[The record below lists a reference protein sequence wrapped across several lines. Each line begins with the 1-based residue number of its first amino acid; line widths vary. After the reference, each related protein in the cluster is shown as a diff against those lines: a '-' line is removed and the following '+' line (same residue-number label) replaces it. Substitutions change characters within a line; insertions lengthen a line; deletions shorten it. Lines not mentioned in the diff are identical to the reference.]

1 MIARI
6 YRMLQPEERR
16 RGLRMTVSA
25 FLSAAL
31 DLIGLA
37 ALMPVLYFL
46 LEGGQTRHTALL
58 FCLAAF
64 LIISL
69 KSVAIT
75 LLTRYQNR
83 CLLSFYKRLSLSLYS
98 SYYRK
103 GLLFIREQGSSK
115 LGHEI
120 NVMCYAFTN
129 NLLASLYRMFGEI
142 LLILFITVAL
152 LAINGATVLI
162 LYASF
167 LPFMLVYFFGIRKQ
181 VRKFGNDDMAAKRRQ
196 SRIVLDT
203 FRGYAELEVYGASE
217 AVRTSFIEGIDI
229 ISRNRIRLDTI
240 LRLPLLLSELSV
252 AVGLSLLV
260 AFGEGDI
267 KILLGTF
274 AVAAFR
280 LLPALRT
287 ILAGWTQVQN
297 SACYLDTI
305 EEGLRDNLPNVSGD
319 SEPISFRHGIDVD
332 NLTYSYPDGDC
343 VLKDFSCTIK
353 KGEYIG
359 IKGPSGV
366 GKSTFFNLLIGL
378 ISPVSGKILID
389 GTPLSDSTRQS
400 WMKLI
405 GYVPQDVFIFNGT
418 LAENIALGNSEIDY
432 GRISEIIGKVGLEKL
447 ERSLSEGVQ
456 TILNEAGTKLSGGE
470 RQRIGIARA
479 LYKNAEVL
487 FLDEATSALD
497 DDTEKGI
504 NDTLIDLRESYRGL
518 TILSI
523 AHRESSLEYCDRII
537 TIENPNA

>member
-1 MIARI
+1 
-6 YRMLQPEERR
+6 MLEPEERR
-16 RGLRMTVSA
+16 RGLKMTVSA
-25 FLSAAL
+25 CLSAAL
-31 DLIGLA
+31 DFIGLA

-69 KSVAIT
+69 KSVAII
-75 LLTRYQNR
+75 LLTRYQNK
-83 CLLSFYKRLSLSLYS
+83 CLMSFYKRLSLSLFS

-115 LGHEI
+115 LGYEI

-129 NLLASLYRMFGEI
+129 SLLASLYRMFGEI
-142 LLILFITVAL
+142 LLILFITIAL
-152 LAINGATVLI
+152 LVINGTSVFL
-162 LYASF
+162 LYVSF
-167 LPFMLVYFFGIRKQ
+167 LPFMLVYFFGIRKR
-181 VRKFGNDDMAAKRRQ
+181 VREFGNDDMAAKRRQ

-203 FRGYAELEVYGASE
+203 FRGFPELEVYGASG
-217 AVRTSFIEGIDI
+217 AVRNSFIDGIDI

-252 AVGLSLLV
+252 AAGLSLLV

-267 KILLGTF
+267 RILLGTF
-274 AVAAFR
+274 TVAAFR
-280 LLPALRT
+280 ILPALRT
-287 ILAGWTQVQN
+287 ILAGWTQIQN
-297 SACYLDTI
+297 SACCLDTI
-305 EEGLRDNLPNVSGD
+305 EEGLRDSLPDVSVD
-319 SEPISFRHGIDVD
+319 SEPISFRHSIDVN
-332 NLTYSYPDGDC
+332 NLTYSYPDGVC
-343 VLKDFSCTIK
+343 ILKNFSCSVT
-353 KGEYIG
+353 KGEYVG

-378 ISPVSGKILID
+378 ISPASGKILID
-389 GTPLSDSTRQS
+389 GTPLSDSTRLS

-405 GYVPQDVFIFNGT
+405 GYVPQDVFIFKGT
-418 LAENIALGNSEIDY
+418 LAENIALGDKEINY
-432 GRISEIIGKVGLEKL
+432 ARISEILRKVGLRKL
-447 ERSLSEGVQ
+447 ECSLPEGVR
-456 TILNEAGTKLSGGE
+456 TVMDEAGTKLSGGE

-497 DDTEKGI
+497 DDTERGI
-504 NDTLIDLRESYRGL
+504 NHTLLDLRQSYRGL

-523 AHRESSLEYCDRII
+523 AHRESSLQYCDRLI
-537 TIENPNA
+537 TIKNPNV